1 MMQAVAGSRS
11 QSFDFEKEN
20 AMANILLVDDDEDLI
35 EMNKTTLT
43 QRGHT
48 VRVAYSA
55 AEALQLFQANR
66 PDAAVVDVMMEDK
79 TAGFDLARGLH
90 ELSPKMPMIMLT
102 GIRKEMQLGYSF
114 EPDETWLPVTKVLE
128 KPVSPRALADEV
140 EKLLAARK

>member
-35 EMNKTTLT
+35 EMNKTTLA

-48 VRVAYSA
+48 VLVAYSA
-55 AEALQLFQANR
+55 AEALQLVQANR
-66 PDAAVVDVMMEDK
+66 PDAAVVDVMMEK
-79 TAGFDLARGLH
+79 VSAGFDLARHLH
-90 ELSPKMPMIMLT
+90 AQMPELPMIILT
-102 GIRKEMQLGYSF
+102 GIRKEMQFLA

-128 KPVSPRALADEV
+128 KPVNPRVLADEV
-140 EKLLAARK
+140 DKLLAAKK